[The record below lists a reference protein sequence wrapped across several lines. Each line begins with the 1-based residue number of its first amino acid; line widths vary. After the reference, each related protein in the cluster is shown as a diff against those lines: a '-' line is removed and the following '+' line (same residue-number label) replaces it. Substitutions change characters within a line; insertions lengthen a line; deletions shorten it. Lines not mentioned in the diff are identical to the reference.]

1 MSDRGC
7 CEACGDVAVVCD
19 RCEVC
24 GREVDLGTVVR
35 VPPEPTRAPCPRCGK
50 PLARRGVYHVCPH
63 RVPCGSSGWCRVCA
77 DRSGA

>member
-1 MSDRGC
+1 VSDRGC
-7 CEACGDVAVVCD
+7 CEACGDVNVVCD

-35 VPPEPTRAPCPRCGK
+35 VPPTRTPCPRCGK

-63 RVPCGSSGWCRVCA
+63 RVPCGSSGWCSVCA
-77 DRSGA
+77 NRSGT

>member
-1 MSDRGC
+1 VSDRGC
-7 CEACGDVAVVCD
+7 CEACGDVSVVCD

-35 VPPEPTRAPCPRCGK
+35 VPPEPARAPCPRCNK

-63 RVPCGSSGWCRVCA
+63 GVPCSAGACRACA
-77 DRSGA
+77 GRSGT